1 MIWLV
6 TKRNEE
12 PQDDHERLHDMLVLT
27 RKPGQ
32 AISLTGGIKVVIKR
46 IGGGQVRVGIEAP
59 EHVRIIR
66 DEIDVEENETVH
78 RLFDKPTAG
87 DDVCQASTHAANGR

>member
-1 MIWLV
+1 MIWLI

-32 AISLTGGIKVVIKR
+32 SIILSGGIRFVIKR

-59 EHVRIIR
+59 EHVKIIR
-66 DEIDVEENETVH
+66 DEINVEENNAVH
-78 RLFDKPTAG
+78 GIFNESSAS
-87 DDVCQASTHAANGR
+87 DDVRKARAHAVDGG